1 MASAPLA
8 SAVVTA
14 PPHQQAFL
22 EALDALR
29 RALDE
34 IDALSMII
42 GGVAVIARGVP
53 RQTIDVDGTVW
64 AEALDLDRLFDALR
78 GHGLIPRITD
88 ARDFARQRQV
98 LLLRHEP
105 SGTPV
110 EVSLAWLPFE
120 REALERATI
129 EDIAGVSVPV
139 ASAEDLIIYKTVA
152 WRDRDR
158 SDVERLLVL
167 YGSGVNLGRIRSI
180 VGEIAAVLDEPG
192 RLAEFEAIVRR
203 VKEAT
208 GEEPT

>member
-1 MASAPLA
+1 MSSRAD
-8 SAVVTA
+8 
-14 PPHQQAFL
+14 
-22 EALDALR
+22 EALLAALGAVAGAFR
-29 RALDE
+29 ELGVPA
-34 IDALSMII
+34 MII

-78 GHGLIPRITD
+78 GHGLVPRIAD

-98 LLLRHEP
+98 LLLRHEA

-120 REALERATI
+120 REALERATV

-167 YGSGVNLGRIRSI
+167 YGSEVDLDRIRSI
-180 VGEIAAVLDEPG
+180 VGEIASVLDEPG

-203 VKEAT
+203 VREAT
-208 GEEPT
+208 GEAPT

>member
-1 MASAPLA
+1 MSPSAD
-8 SAVVTA
+8 
-14 PPHQQAFL
+14 
-22 EALDALR
+22 EALLAALGAVAGAFR
-29 RALDE
+29 ELGVPA
-34 IDALSMII
+34 MII

-78 GHGLIPRITD
+78 GHGLIPRIAD

-98 LLLRHEP
+98 LLLRHEA

-120 REALERATI
+120 REALERATV

-167 YGSGVNLGRIRSI
+167 YGSGVNLDRIRSI
-180 VGEIAAVLDEPG
+180 VGEIASVLDEPG

-203 VKEAT
+203 VREAT